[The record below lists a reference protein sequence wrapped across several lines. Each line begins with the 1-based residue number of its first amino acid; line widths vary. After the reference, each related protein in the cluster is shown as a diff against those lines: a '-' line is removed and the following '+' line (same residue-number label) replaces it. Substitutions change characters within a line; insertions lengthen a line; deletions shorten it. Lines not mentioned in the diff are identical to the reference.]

1 MRVNTTK
8 ALTAN
13 SWTTI
18 LIVPQDYIPSAES
31 LVKTVCWNTT
41 SDIALPITVGYDGS
55 VKVYSNTAGNINI
68 CADIS
73 YIQ

>member
-1 MRVNTTK
+1 MRVNIIK

-13 SWTTI
+13 GWTTI

-31 LVKTVCWNTT
+31 IVRTVCWNNT
-41 SDIALPITVGYDGS
+41 SDIVLPITVCYDGS
-55 VKVYSNTAGNINI
+55 VKVYSNTAWNINI